1 MSDWATMKQDL
12 LRDLHFD
19 TTTSGSNADNDVS
32 RAIIDSIK
40 FNRRYDFGF
49 TRGKADIYTIS
60 DQFEYPLP
68 EGFLGITGDVW
79 STPSL
84 DTTGRYTLKNRPIDW
99 MEKNRYR
106 VNGQDRTLNTGDV
119 GYYGINVAT
128 KSIVLSPV
136 PSDDGTLI
144 EFYYHYDPGTPDFV
158 YTGSAWAFYDPGTT
172 NAISGTYSNAWFTD
186 AYRLTFNRAAYYLL
200 TGAYGGTEEA
210 AMKAQ
215 QYMQQWSEEL
225 NRLRGDFAKY
235 VGNREIRRYL

>member
-1 MSDWATMKQDL
+1 MSNWATMKQDL

-32 RAIIDSIK
+32 RAIIDAIT

-60 DQFEYPLP
+60 DQYEYPLP

-144 EFYYHYDPGTPDFV
+144 EFYYHYDPGTPDFI

-172 NAISGTYSNAWFTD
+172 TAITGTYTNAWFTD

-200 TGAYGGTEEA
+200 TGPHGGTEEA

-235 VGNREIRRYL
+235 TGNREIRRYL